1 MTRDGR
7 TRPEPRVRVDNDR
20 CEHFGLC
27 RWQAPALFDLGRDGR
42 LRYRR
47 RLAEVDVAP
56 AASAARCCP
65 TQAIELRGVGDG

>member
-7 TRPEPRVRVDNDR
+7 ARREPRVRVDNDR

-27 RWQAPALFDLGRDGR
+27 RWQAPALFDLGGDGR

-47 RLAEVDVAP
+47 RLAEADVA
-56 AASAARCCP
+56 AAVSAARCCP
-65 TQAIELRGVGDG
+65 TQAIALRGVEHG